1 MGVVPRGSHQ
11 DDAWHVDGIKV
22 HNLSRQIKINQVEAK
37 MKEATVHSGSHH
49 QRFRVLV
56 AIHKSLAIGLP
67 WDLEQGVDLKHDYMS
82 FTSDTQKNH

>member
-1 MGVVPRGSHQ
+1 
-11 DDAWHVDGIKV
+11 
-22 HNLSRQIKINQVEAK
+22 